1 MNTTSLSLF
10 LFAALMIAVV
20 PGPGIFYVAARTLSG
35 GRWAGFASTIG
46 TGLGGLVHVM
56 AGAVGVSAI
65 ILASAEL
72 FAALKLIGA
81 FYLVW
86 LGFRTFRD
94 AGRRTPDR
102 LATADARAGFPGRRP
117 RRGPESENRGVL
129 PGLHSA
135 IHRSSGRSS
144 CAALHRARRHLGDA
158 QYISRYRRGADGLER
173 KRRFGAASTSASTP
187 ATRIGDF
194 HRRARPV
201 AGVGAA
207 SRELSIIV
215 RACAGR
221 RRGDA
226 QSPKL
231 RLPWRAFAPGR
242 DRRRERCEDRS
253 GAAIDAVSRRRK
265 AG

>member
-1 MNTTSLSLF
+1 VNTTSLSLF

-81 FYLVW
+81 CYLVW

-102 LATADARAGFPGRRP
+102 PTTPTPEQAFRDGVLVEALNPKTAAFFLAFIPQFIDPAAGHPALHFIALGVVSVTLNTSADIVVVMMASSASAGLAQRPRLLQRLRQGSGIFIAGLGLSLAFARRP
-117 RRGPESENRGVL
+117 
-129 PGLHSA
+129 
-135 IHRSSGRSS
+135 
-144 CAALHRARRHLGDA
+144 
-158 QYISRYRRGADGLER
+158 
-173 KRRFGAASTSASTP
+173 AS
-187 ATRIGDF
+187 
-194 HRRARPV
+194 
-201 AGVGAA
+201 
-207 SRELSIIV
+207 
-215 RACAGR
+215 
-221 RRGDA
+221 
-226 QSPKL
+226 
-231 RLPWRAFAPGR
+231 
-242 DRRRERCEDRS
+242 
-253 GAAIDAVSRRRK
+253 
-265 AG
+265 